1 MEAGTPKKSKLLP
14 ENAYR
19 KLEPGEAYEPVVG
32 PEKKIPEV
40 TARSVLIGLVMVVI
54 FTFAAAYIG
63 LKTGNVIEAAI
74 PIVILAVFVGKLFKK
89 RKNTLLENV
98 IIQSIGQAS
107 GVIVAGAVFTIPAL
121 YINFLEPNLLHIFI
135 ACFLGGALGVVLII
149 PLRRYFVHEE
159 HGNLPFPEATAI
171 NEILVSGEET
181 TGSGGK
187 VLLTAFGV
195 GALYDLIVETV
206 HLWNQHLN
214 SKVLFGGVGRWLSD
228 LKMELKVDAAA
239 ALFGLGYIIG
249 IKYASI
255 IAAGSVLSY
264 LVMVPMVYHYGAA
277 LDFPLMGG
285 DTLVRDMDT
294 YTIFR
299 EYVRPIGIGAI
310 AVAGFIGIIKMG
322 KIILG
327 SISLAFKGGS
337 RTGSETRVV
346 RTEWDLKPRTLLLVQ
361 GLCVVAMGVFF
372 WFLSHDL
379 KIAILG
385 TVIAYALVFLFT
397 PVAARAIAIVG
408 VNPVS
413 GMTLITLIIACVSLA
428 AIGLSEGVVGQTVAL
443 LIGCTVCTA
452 LSTSGAFISDLK
464 IGYWLGATPREQ
476 QRWKFLGI
484 AVASLSVGVVIMIL
498 ARSYGFTAVDAQ
510 GHPIPGADPL
520 PAPQGNLM
528 AAIVTAVLGGK
539 DQPYLLY
546 ALGGL
551 IALMLEMIKV
561 PALAFAL
568 GMYLPI
574 QINMAVLTGGFASWL
589 IGRSGS
595 SEEIRKARQGQGTL
609 IASGLLAGAAII
621 GTIGATMRLDLLGN
635 VAQYLDLRRYSDAFA
650 ETYYEGFG
658 GQIVSLLMFAGLGFV
673 CYVIARWGA
682 REELSSDED

>member
-1 MEAGTPKKSKLLP
+1 MEPSEPKKSKLLP
-14 ENAYR
+14 DSAYR
-19 KLEPGEAYEPVVG
+19 ELKEGETYEPVVG
-32 PEKKIPEV
+32 PDKKTREV
-40 TARSVLIGLVMVVI
+40 TLRSILFGLVMVLI

-74 PIVILAVFVGKLFKK
+74 PIVILAVFIGKMFKP
-89 RKNTLLENV
+89 RNSLLENV
-98 IIQSIGQAS
+98 IIQSVGQAS

-121 YINFLEPNLLHIFI
+121 YINQLQPNLLHIFI
-135 ACFLGGALGVVLII
+135 ACALGGFLGVVLII
-149 PLRRYFVHEE
+149 PLRRYFVREE
-159 HGNLPFPEATAI
+159 HGKLPFPEATAI

-195 GALYDLIVETV
+195 GAAYDLFVETV

-214 SKVLFGGVGRWLSD
+214 SKVLLAGAGKWLSD
-228 LKMELKVDAAA
+228 LRIEWKLDASA

-249 IKYASI
+249 PKYASI
-255 IAAGSVLSY
+255 IAAGSVLSQ
-264 LVMVPMVYHYGAA
+264 LVMVPIVFNFGAG
-277 LDFPLMGG
+277 LETPLMEGH
-285 DTLVRDMDT
+285 DLVRNMGAGD
-294 YTIFR
+294 IFAL
-299 EYVRPIGIGAI
+299 YVRPVGIGAI
-310 AVAGFIGIIKMG
+310 AMAGFIGIIKMG

-327 SISLAFKGGS
+327 SLSLAFKGGS
-337 RTGSETRVV
+337 KEQSSL
-346 RTEWDLKPRTLLLVQ
+346 RTELDIKPRTLLAIQ
-361 GLCVVAMGVFF
+361 GACVLAMGVFF
-372 WFLSHDL
+372 WFLSKDI
-379 KIAILG
+379 KIAVLG
-385 TVIAYALVFLFT
+385 TAIAYALVFLFT

-428 AIGLSEGVVGQTVAL
+428 AIGLSEGAVGQSVAL

-484 AVASLSVGVVIMIL
+484 IVAALSVGVVIMIL
-498 ARSYGFTAVDAQ
+498 ANSYGFTIVNEAGQRVAN
-510 GHPIPGADPL
+510 PNL

-528 AAIVTAVLGGK
+528 AAIVTALLGGEN
-539 DQPYLLY
+539 QPYLLY

-551 IALMLEMIKV
+551 IALMLEMVKV

-574 QINMAVLTGGFASWL
+574 QINMAVLAGGVASHL
-589 IGRSGS
+589 IGRTGGT
-595 SEEIRKARQGQGTL
+595 EEIRKARQGQGTL

-635 VAQYLDLRRYSDAFA
+635 VAQYLDVRKYSEPFIHG
-650 ETYYEGFG
+650 YYEAFG
-658 GQIVSLLMFAGLGFV
+658 GQLVTVLMFGGLVGAT
-673 CYVIARWGA
+673 YLIARWGA
-682 REELSSDED
+682 QTELDSSKK